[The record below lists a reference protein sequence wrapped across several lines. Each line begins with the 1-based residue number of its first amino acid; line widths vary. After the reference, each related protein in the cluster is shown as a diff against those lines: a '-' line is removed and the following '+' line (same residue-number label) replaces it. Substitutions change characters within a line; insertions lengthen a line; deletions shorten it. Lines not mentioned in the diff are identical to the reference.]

1 MYIIPVIYHMREWL
15 AIKVTGKL
23 LHNFIER
30 EPVLQRQANR
40 RIQIYVN
47 DLFTHFLKACN
58 MQRADGII
66 SAQRQ

>member
-23 LHNFIER
+23 LHNFIES

-47 DLFTHFLKACN
+47 DLLVMLPTY
-58 MQRADGII
+58 
-66 SAQRQ
+66 